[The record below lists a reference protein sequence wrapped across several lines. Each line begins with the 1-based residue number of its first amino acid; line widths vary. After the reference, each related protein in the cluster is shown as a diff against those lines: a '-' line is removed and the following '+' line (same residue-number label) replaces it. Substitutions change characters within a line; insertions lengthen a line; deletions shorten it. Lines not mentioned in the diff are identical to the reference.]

1 MKNICKQNNSLTFRK
16 KTNNARICSYTSGQ
30 GISWK
35 DNLKEAAQK
44 WQKEIRKRNIIVAV
58 IKQKE
63 RRNGRVLSIML
74 FIKRNENLYN
84 NLTVAI
90 KKVKG

>member
-1 MKNICKQNNSLTFRK
+1 MKNICKQNNSLTLRK

-58 IKQKE
+58 VKKGGKKKWTSTLNNAVYKE
-63 RRNGRVLSIML
+63 
-74 FIKRNENLYN
+74 K
-84 NLTVAI
+84 
-90 KKVKG
+90 